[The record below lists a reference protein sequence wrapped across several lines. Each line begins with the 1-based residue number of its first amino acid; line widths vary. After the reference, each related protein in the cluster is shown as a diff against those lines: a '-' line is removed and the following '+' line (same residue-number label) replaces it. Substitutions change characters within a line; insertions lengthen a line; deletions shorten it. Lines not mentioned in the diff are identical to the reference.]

1 MVNVMV
7 VSAVLNAFNSI
18 YQHITSNNGQTAI
31 LLYATIVYTWHFNE
45 KVSYPTRTL
54 CCRSTQTGAVYIDD
68 SKSDFILFHIFRFPF
83 YSAILLLSPDTKYV
97 WSCMLCDRKPNINH
111 ELLTTLN
118 FHAGFYA
125 KMASL
130 TELTWLNK
138 KKKKTSQF
146 HFAYFDIAKQ
156 FDHITCYCRLNHFIN
171 SETEGP

>member
-1 MVNVMV
+1 MV

-54 CCRSTQTGAVYIDD
+54 CCRSTKTGAVYIDD

-138 KKKKTSQF
+138 KKKTSQF